1 LNFWWSPPEN
11 SASCGPAGLV
21 CALHYREW
29 EEAMLKI
36 SLIHRLFLELMNE
49 EYQMRVLSNSF
60 AVLSIIQYV
69 PRSLP

>member
-1 LNFWWSPPEN
+1 
-11 SASCGPAGLV
+11 V